1 MDFIE
6 RLEFNKLIKEL
17 DYVDSELTYKSHI
30 LKIEDE
36 KFIKN
41 VNDVLE
47 TFPQLRNIIDE
58 KNKQRF
64 DNISNMKQNLGDDNI
79 SVFDGG
85 VILEK
90 NQRIKTLYRQISK
103 STHPDVTSQSNLQE
117 LYLEAQ
123 KAYDSNNLLQI
134 LSICDKLKI
143 NYEITFEEFDLL
155 KEEIYTKRKR
165 IEFLES
171 TYTWKWFHMPTEDEK
186 NQIILNY
193 LQTQIAK

>member
-165 IEFLES
+165 IE
-171 TYTWKWFHMPTEDEK
+171 
-186 NQIILNY
+186 IGG
-193 LQTQIAK
+193 